1 MEQADFLT
9 KKLSDYGEAL
19 FDFLP
24 NLIGALLVLW
34 IGLKVIKKL
43 HQIIQRL
50 LDKVNMSQALKP
62 FLLSLLDVSLKIF
75 LFLTVAGIIGFN
87 TSSLMALVAA
97 MGFAVGMALQGSLG
111 NFAAGVMLLIFK
123 PYKVGDVIEVDGYQG
138 KVTEIQIF
146 NTLLTT
152 PDGRNVIVPNSKA
165 SGDTIVNHSSDGSI
179 RVDVF
184 TYMPY
189 EEDFE
194 KIEKLLKNALADH
207 PKILHDLKTAVD
219 IESYESH
226 SIKLGIFVYCH
237 PDDYWPVYYDIN
249 RIIKKTF
256 GAHGIKVAYSEGV
269 ELGTIGKS

>member
-9 KKLSDYGEAL
+9 KKLSSYGEAI

-24 NLIGALLVLW
+24 HVLGGLLVLW

-43 HQIIQRL
+43 NAVIKHL
-50 LDKVNMSQALKP
+50 FEKVNINTALRP
-62 FLLSLLDVSLKIF
+62 FLLSMVDVAMKIF
-75 LFLTVAGIIGFN
+75 LFLSVAGIIGFN

-111 NFAAGVMLLIFK
+111 NFASGVLLLIFK
-123 PYKVGDVIEVDGYQG
+123 PYKIGDYVEIDGYKG

-146 NTLLTT
+146 NTLLNT

-165 SGDTIVNHSSDGSI
+165 SGDTIVNHSTDGSI
-179 RVDVF
+179 RVDLF

-194 KIEKLLKNALADH
+194 KIEKLLLEAIASH
-207 PKILHDLKTAVD
+207 PKILHDLGSTVD

-237 PDDYWPVYYDIN
+237 PDDYWPVYYSVN

-256 GAHGIKVAYSEGV
+256 GSHGIKVAYSEGV
-269 ELGTIGKS
+269 ELGTIGKN